1 MPIGV
6 PKVAFLIPGDEEG
19 SWVDIY
25 NGLYRRRLLFL
36 GQALEREV
44 SNQIIG
50 LIAYLTIEDST
61 LDQYLFINS
70 PGGSIIGG
78 IGIYDMM
85 QGVKPD
91 VHTLA
96 LGVVASM
103 ASFILVG
110 GTITKRLAYPH
121 ARVMIHQPASSFFRA
136 PAGDF
141 VMEIGTILYM
151 RENITRAYARRT
163 GQHFV
168 IIWHDMDRDCFMSAT
183 EAKAY
188 GIVDLVSVD
197 Q

>member
-6 PKVAFLIPGDEEG
+6 PKIAFLIPGDEEG

-25 NGLYRRRLLFL
+25 GLYRRRLLFL
-36 GQALEREV
+36 GQELETEI

-50 LIAYLTIEDST
+50 LIAFLSIEDKT
-61 LDQYLFINS
+61 QDQYLFINS
-70 PGGSIIGG
+70 PGGSIMCG

-85 QGVKPD
+85 QSVKPD

-121 ARVMIHQPASSFFRA
+121 AVMIHQPASAFFRA
-136 PAGDF
+136 PTGDF
-141 VMEIGTILYM
+141 VLEIGTILEM
-151 RENITRAYARRT
+151 RESVTRVYAQRT
-163 GQHFV
+163 GKPFA
-168 IIWHDMDRDCFMSAT
+168 IIWADMDRDLFMSAT

-188 GIVDLVSVD
+188 GIVDLVA

>member
-6 PKVAFLIPGDEEG
+6 PKIPFLIPGDEEA

-25 NGLYRRRLLFL
+25 GLYRRRLLFL
-36 GQALEREV
+36 GQAIESEI

-50 LIAYLTIEDST
+50 LIKFLSLEDPT
-61 LDQYLFINS
+61 QDQYLFINS

-78 IGIYDMM
+78 LGIYDMM
-85 QGVKPD
+85 QSVKPD

-96 LGVVASM
+96 LGIVASM

-121 ARVMIHQPASSFFRA
+121 RVMIHQPASSFFRA
-136 PAGDF
+136 PTGNFAL
-141 VMEIGTILYM
+141 EIGAIIHM
-151 RENITRAYARRT
+151 RESVTRAYAQRT
-163 GQHFV
+163 GKPFAV
-168 IIWHDMDRDCFMSAT
+168 IWADMNRDFFMSAT
-183 EAKAY
+183 ETKAY
-188 GIVDLVSVD
+188 GIVDLVA

>member
-6 PKVAFLIPGDEEG
+6 PKIAFLIPGDEEG

-25 NGLYRRRLLFL
+25 GLYRRRLLFL
-36 GQALEREV
+36 GQELDSEI

-50 LIAYLTIEDST
+50 LITFLTIEDKT

-70 PGGSIIGG
+70 PGGSIMCG

-85 QGVKPD
+85 QSVKPD

-121 ARVMIHQPASSFFRA
+121 RVMIHQPASSFFRA
-136 PAGDF
+136 PTGDF
-141 VMEIGTILYM
+141 VMEIGTILDL
-151 RENITRAYARRT
+151 RETVTRVYAQRT
-163 GQHFV
+163 GKPFA
-168 IIWHDMDRDCFMSAT
+168 IIWVDMDRDLFMSAT

-188 GIVDLVSVD
+188 GIVDLVA

>member
-6 PKVAFLIPGDEEG
+6 PKIPFLIPGDEEG

-25 NGLYRRRLLFL
+25 GLYRRRLLFL
-36 GQALEREV
+36 GQELESEI

-50 LIAYLTIEDST
+50 LIAFLTIEDHT
-61 LDQYLFINS
+61 QDQYLMINS
-70 PGGSIIGG
+70 PGGSIMCG

-85 QGVKPD
+85 QSVKPD

-121 ARVMIHQPASSFFRA
+121 RVMIHQPASAFFRA
-136 PAGDF
+136 PTGDF
-141 VMEIGTILYM
+141 VLEIGAILEM
-151 RENITRAYARRT
+151 RESITRVYAQRT
-163 GQHFV
+163 GKPFA
-168 IIWHDMDRDCFMSAT
+168 ILWADMDRDLFMSAT
-183 EAKAY
+183 EAEAY
-188 GIVDLVSVD
+188 GIVDLVV